1 MLSNAWNFKKSY
13 IATGYT
19 DLRRG
24 IEGLASIIRVQF
36 HLDPYD
42 ENTIF
47 LFCGK
52 RCDRIKALIWEGD
65 GFLLCYKRVDN
76 GSFNW
81 ASCINEA
88 REISAEQYR
97 ALMQGLEVFA
107 KRPIETFHF
116 LQIRRPHFLIS

>member
-1 MLSNAWNFKKSY
+1 MLSNARDFKKIY

-24 IEGLASIIRVQF
+24 IEGLAGIIRFQF

-76 GSFNW
+76 GSINW
-81 ASCINEA
+81 PRCAYEA
-88 REISAEQYR
+88 REISVEQYR
-97 ALMQGLEVFA
+97 AHMQGLEIFA
-107 KRPIETFHF
+107 KRPIET
-116 LQIRRPHFLIS
+116 LKTVPSIM